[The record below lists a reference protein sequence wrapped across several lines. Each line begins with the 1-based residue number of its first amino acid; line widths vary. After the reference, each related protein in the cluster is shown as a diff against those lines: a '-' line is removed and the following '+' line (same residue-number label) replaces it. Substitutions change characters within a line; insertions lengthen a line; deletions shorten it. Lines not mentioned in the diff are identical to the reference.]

1 MESENII
8 KRSQSIINQKSC
20 KYIPDV
26 SIIVPIYNVEKYLRR
41 CIDSILSQTFISF
54 ELLLIDDGS
63 TDASGAICDE
73 YALMDRRIHVTH
85 QINRGVSAA
94 RNVGLDKSVGKYVCF
109 VDSDDWVTSDYLA
122 TLMEQVQG
130 FDVLFFGFFLRYNDE
145 SSMSLSLRRQCAV
158 NEIEKE
164 QFMLSLCKNDTGYN
178 VLGYAFDKIFRRNL
192 IEKYNLR
199 FDENICLGEDEI
211 FALAYCLKAQYLKVI
226 PDVLYY
232 YSPRVGGLASQKES
246 YKSCYSKYK
255 ALVDNIIDMGSSE
268 MLEMWHKRAY
278 HTLQDVAKTQKYN
291 LLFYLWFQLRAFWYK
306 INYNLH

>member
-73 YALMDRRIHVTH
+73 YALVDRRIHVTH

-164 QFMLSLCKNDTGYN
+164 QLMLSLCKNDIGYN

>member
-164 QFMLSLCKNDTGYN
+164 QLMLSLCKNDIGYN

>member
-26 SIIVPIYNVEKYLRR
+26 SIIVPIYNVEKYLRS

-73 YALMDRRIHVTH
+73 YALMDRRVHVTH

-109 VDSDDWVTSDYLA
+109 VDSDDCVTSDYLA

-145 SSMSLSLRRQCAV
+145 SSMSLSLRKQCAV

-164 QFMLSLCKNDTGYN
+164 QLLLSLCKNDTGYN
-178 VLGYAFDKIFRRNL
+178 VLSYTFDKIFRRNL

-226 PDVLYY
+226 PDALYC

-255 ALVDNIIDMGSSE
+255 ALVDNIIDIGSSE
-268 MLEMWHKRAY
+268 MLELWHKRAY

>member
-164 QFMLSLCKNDTGYN
+164 QLMLSLCKNDTGYN
-178 VLGYAFDKIFRRNL
+178 VWGYAFDKIFRRNL